1 MRGNL
6 LRHLGSLS
14 LRSTSFLT
22 GRIFHGSRLGGGHSF
37 PWMLCGNG
45 WRERRRGVID
55 FREIRARVPAQD
67 AVRFYGA
74 KFDRRGWAICPFHGD
89 THPSISFKHGRFR
102 CWSCGVSGDALDYVS
117 RLFDLDSVQAGRKL
131 DTDFHLGLS
140 REHIDAR
147 EMERQETERR
157 AIAGLHE
164 RFETWRGKTIDLLN
178 EVCYIAHTS
187 LKRLP
192 APLSDREA
200 LAVRFS
206 ARAGYFSDLLEAGTP
221 EDQAKIFQERE
232 EVDTWTARILNGS

>member
-1 MRGNL
+1 M
-6 LRHLGSLS
+6 
-14 LRSTSFLT
+14 
-22 GRIFHGSRLGGGHSF
+22 
-37 PWMLCGNG
+37 
-45 WRERRRGVID
+45 ID

-102 CWSCGVSGDALDYVS
+102 CWSCGASGDALDYVS
-117 RLFDLDSVQAGRKL
+117 RLFDLDMVRAAQKL
-131 DTDFHLGLS
+131 DADFHLGLTGDNVAS
-140 REHIDAR
+140 CEA
-147 EMERQETERR
+147 ERRETERR
-157 AIAGLHE
+157 VIAGLHE
-164 RFETWRGKTIDLLN
+164 RFETWRGKTIDRLN

-232 EVDTWTARILNGS
+232 EVDAWTARILNGS